1 MLLELSVKNF
11 RNFDDWFL
19 FDLST
24 DKNYEFNSNAI
35 SHDIVKHS
43 MVYGLNGSGKS
54 NIGLALL
61 DLTCHLNDSW
71 IMPSLKQNYLNA
83 NSGAKLA
90 EFKYKFVFG
99 KNIVEYNYGKSD
111 CSTPVYEDL
120 IINGEYCISIDRR
133 NSPIANFNMIGAE
146 NLKTNLESS
155 PISAIK
161 YLNSNAILDSNL
173 INGVFDEFIK
183 FVEGMLFFRT
193 LSRQADFSGQSL
205 DSKKLSHAIINSN
218 KLDDFER
225 FLNSAGIECK
235 LTITGAEGEEKI
247 EFVFDTKTIEFA
259 VVASTGTMSLGIF
272 YYWWLKLNT
281 EDLKFAYI
289 DEFDAYYHHDLSKLI
304 VEKISNVNCQTVL
317 TTHNTSIMS
326 NDLLRPDCYFVLLDK
341 QYKLHEL
348 VNKDLRKAHNLEKI
362 FKGLK

>member
-99 KNIVEYNYGKSD
+99 KNIVAVSY
-111 CSTPVYEDL
+111 THLTLP
-120 IINGEYCISIDRR
+120 
-133 NSPIANFNMIGAE
+133 
-146 NLKTNLESS
+146 TNRE
-155 PISAIK
+155 
-161 YLNSNAILDSNL
+161 
-173 INGVFDEFIK
+173 V
-183 FVEGMLFFRT
+183 
-193 LSRQADFSGQSL
+193 
-205 DSKKLSHAIINSN
+205 
-218 KLDDFER
+218 
-225 FLNSAGIECK
+225 
-235 LTITGAEGEEKI
+235 
-247 EFVFDTKTIEFA
+247 
-259 VVASTGTMSLGIF
+259 
-272 YYWWLKLNT
+272 
-281 EDLKFAYI
+281 
-289 DEFDAYYHHDLSKLI
+289 
-304 VEKISNVNCQTVL
+304 
-317 TTHNTSIMS
+317 
-326 NDLLRPDCYFVLLDK
+326 
-341 QYKLHEL
+341 
-348 VNKDLRKAHNLEKI
+348 
-362 FKGLK
+362 